1 MNKIKLASPIR
12 KTLLLLGWLLIF
24 AFLISCFSYRI
35 QPEQFKGITYFALSF
50 PLLLLAMIAW
60 CFTAAFLYKKG
71 WLFFLLLLPAW
82 KNISNTIAL
91 QTASPFVSETKRNN
105 LRILSWNV
113 NEFLI
118 GHNNDPI
125 WQAKQNKMIFFI
137 KKSNADILC
146 FQDFV
151 KSPPNE
157 HRNIEKYISDSLHY
171 PYYYFSEDGI
181 SYGTII
187 YSRFPILN
195 AGRIKYTEKVYPES
209 LAYIDVQVNNQPIRI
224 YNTHLR
230 SMYLHFADLN
240 INNIG
245 YPEFVK
251 EDTAFLFHSTRMER
265 LEYFDRI
272 HHAQSRIIKAQ
283 LDKTTTPFVFC
294 ADLNSV
300 PTSYVYN
307 LIRHGLQDAF
317 LQKGSGMNGTYKK
330 LNPLL
335 RIDYILASQQI
346 NILQY
351 HSSPLKLSDH
361 FPILTD
367 LQIGK

>member
-1 MNKIKLASPIR
+1 MNKNQLPKPVKKI
-12 KTLLLLGWLLIF
+12 LLVLGWLLCF
-24 AFLISCFSYRI
+24 AFLISCFSYCI
-35 QPEQFKGITYFALSF
+35 PPEQFKGITYFALGF
-50 PLLLLAMIAW
+50 PLLLLSVICW
-60 CFTAAFLYKKG
+60 CIIAAFLYKRG
-71 WLFFLLLLPAW
+71 WLFFVFILPAW
-82 KNISNTIAL
+82 KNISTNFAL
-91 QTASPFVSETKRNN
+91 QLAAPFAFEAKQDN

-118 GHNNDPI
+118 GHFNDTLWP
-125 WQAKQNKMIFFI
+125 AKQNKMLSFI

-151 KSPPNE
+151 KSPTSE

-265 LEYFDRI
+265 LEYFDKI
-272 HHAQSRIIKAQ
+272 HHAQSLIIKAV

-294 ADLNSV
+294 GDLNSV
-300 PTSYVYN
+300 PSSHVYN
-307 LIRHGLQDAF
+307 HISQGLQDAF
-317 LQKGSGMNGTYKK
+317 LQKGSGINGTYTK
-330 LNPLL
+330 LSRFL
-335 RIDYILASQQI
+335 RIDYIFTSKQI

-351 HSSPLKLSDH
+351 HAPSLKLSDH

-367 LQIGK
+367 LQLDY

>member
-1 MNKIKLASPIR
+1 MNKIKLASPI
-12 KTLLLLGWLLIF
+12 KKILLLLGCLLCF

-35 QPEQFKGITYFALSF
+35 QPEQFIGITYFALSF
-50 PLLLLAMIAW
+50 PLLLLAMVCW
-60 CFTAAFLYKKG
+60 CIIAAFLYKRG
-71 WLFFLLLLPAW
+71 GLFFLLLLPAW
-82 KNISNTIAL
+82 KNISNTVAL
-91 QTASPFVSETKRNN
+91 QTAAPFVFEAKKNN

-118 GHNNDPI
+118 GHANDAK
-125 WQAKQNKMIFFI
+125 WQDKQNKMLSFI
-137 KKSNADILC
+137 QKSNADILC

-151 KSPPNE
+151 KTPPGE
-157 HRNIEKYISDSLHY
+157 HFNIEKYISDSLHY

-181 SYGTII
+181 GYGTII
-187 YSRFPILN
+187 YSRFAIN
-195 AGRIKYTEKVYPES
+195 SYGRFKYTEKVYPES

-230 SMYLHFADLN
+230 SMYLHYANLN
-240 INNIG
+240 IHNIG

-251 EDTAFLFHSTRMER
+251 EDTAFLFHSSRLER

-272 HHAQSRIIKAQ
+272 HHSQAKLIKKVFASKQ
-283 LDKTTTPFVFC
+283 PPFVFC

-307 LIRHGLQDAF
+307 HIGRGLNDAF
-317 LQKGSGMNGTYKK
+317 LKKGTGISGTYTKF
-330 LNPLL
+330 NPLV
-335 RIDYILASQQI
+335 RIDYILTSPPI
-346 NILQY
+346 NVLQY
-351 HSSPLKLSDH
+351 HSPSLELSDH

-367 LQIGK
+367 LQVGY